1 MNYREGQKVTIKGSD
16 WYNENKTSN
25 GFIVFR
31 EGNKV
36 CTFSPGMEKFC
47 GKTFTIQKAVT
58 GSSLYPDHYTFVEDG
73 GSYKW
78 NDEMIAGQAD
88 DNAETY
94 SAVAAAPANTAPK
107 PAATPAPKPA
117 ATTAKPA
124 PKQETKPAPKEEPK
138 PAAKPAVKED
148 PKPAPAAAPKE
159 EPKPAPKPAP
169 KEEPKPAPAAAPA
182 AQENASGN
190 KDGGWG
196 SFDEKENPKQDPA
209 PEQPAEEES
218 AFETYTILLKPK
230 NGASLKMCSEQ
241 AYKILLSNEIFPSV
255 QFDFNNVEITMRRK

>member
-148 PKPAPAAAPKE
+148 PKPAPAAAP
-159 EPKPAPKPAP
+159 
-169 KEEPKPAPAAAPA
+169 A